1 MAENPVVRNLDDDYE
16 LSQLNPV
23 YSKTKEGEA
32 SQNDA
37 EDLLDKLPEK
47 EAMKLR
53 IAVFEAVVDDVVDDI
68 VEEKTEAGDGVT
80 EEDVNEEVA
89 PMVEKATTLHLVPS
103 SIKSRIP
110 KIIARHLRSH
120 DPMYELLSK
129 TAHYVTAAM
138 TTMEEEDTVVSE
150 VLDEKPADTGV
161 DITEE
166 TAVRTGD
173 NTQDENN
180 TVPTT
185 VTDAV
190 KFLAAS
196 SVNHRKATALVSK
209 RFAGVLLNR
218 TLHDLRHHL
227 PEKFVKK
234 YNLHFSD

>member
-1 MAENPVVRNLDDDYE
+1 MAENPVTRNLDDDYE

-32 SQNDA
+32 SQKEA
-37 EDLLDKLPEK
+37 KELLDKLPEK

-68 VEEKTEAGDGVT
+68 VEEKTEAGEGVT
-80 EEDVNEEVA
+80 EEDVNKEVD
-89 PMVEKATTLHLVPS
+89 PLIEKATTLHLIPS
-103 SIKSRIP
+103 SVRNRIP

-120 DPMYELLSK
+120 NPMFELLDK

-138 TTMEEEDTVVSE
+138 TTMEEDDTVVSE

-166 TAVRTGD
+166 TAVHTGD
-173 NTQDENN
+173 NAQDESNA
-180 TVPTT
+180 VPTV

-190 KFLAAS
+190 KFLATS
-196 SVNHRKATALVSK
+196 TVNHRKATALVSK
-209 RFAGVLLNR
+209 RFAGVLLER
-218 TLHDLRHHL
+218 TLYELRHHL
-227 PEKFVKK
+227 PQKFVKK
-234 YNLHFSD
+234 YNLHYSD